1 MKKIIIML
9 VIFVFTLTG
18 CSYIE
23 LNDLAIANALGID
36 YKDGNYEITA
46 QILDLQQSG
55 EGTSQTK
62 TIIYEAKGETITEA
76 FRNVSLSYPK
86 MLYLSHLKL
95 VVLGES
101 IMESDID
108 SLFDYFLRSPS
119 TRNDFDVLINPSG
132 SAKDILNKNSEEAQ
146 SVSSSE
152 ILESLD
158 VTTKRQGTTVRYNM
172 EEIISM
178 FLEENITPVVTS
190 IEEVDKKNKLT
201 GIVALDNKNNKV
213 VKLSDKTATA
223 YNLLNNNLFDIGV
236 KFPYKDNIIDIV
248 LIRPKNGVDVKIE
261 GNNLT
266 INLNINISAQP
277 TEVRKEINLEDEKVQ
292 KEIQSLINK
301 ELKTYLISLINDCK
315 TNNVDILG
323 IERLI
328 YKNHYK
334 EYENFK
340 DLNYCEVANFNLNV
354 SAKLFRYGNT
364 YRSTKG
370 E

>member
-1 MKKIIIML
+1 MKKIIIL
-9 VIFVFTLTG
+9 LLISISTLTG

-36 YKDGNYEITA
+36 FIDGKYQITA
-46 QILDLQQSG
+46 QILDLQQSN

-95 VVLGES
+95 VILGNS
-101 IMESDID
+101 ILESDID

-132 SAKDILNKNSEEAQ
+132 SAKDILDKDSESAQ
-146 SVSSSE
+146 SVSSNE

-178 FLEENITPVVTS
+178 FLEKNITPVVTS
-190 IEEVDKKNKLT
+190 IEEVDDKNKLT
-201 GIVALDNKNNKV
+201 GIVALDNKSNKAI
-213 VKLSDKTATA
+213 KLNEKTATA
-223 YNLLNNNLFDIGV
+223 YNLLNNNLFDIGIN
-236 KFPYKDNIIDIV
+236 FPYKDNVMDIV
-248 LIRPKNGVDVKIE
+248 LIRPKNGIDVKID
-261 GNNLT
+261 GNN
-266 INLNINISAQP
+266 IIVDLNINISAQP
-277 TEVRKEINLEDEKVQ
+277 TEIRKKINLEDENVQ
-292 KEIQSLINK
+292 KEIQNLINM
-301 ELKTYLISLINDCK
+301 EIKTYLNTLINDCK
-315 TNNVDILG
+315 NNNVDILG

-328 YKNHYK
+328 YKNYYK
-334 EYENFK
+334 
-340 DLNYCEVANFNLNV
+340 NY
-354 SAKLFRYGNT
+354 
-364 YRSTKG
+364 
-370 E
+370 